1 MRAKPTVDRKPASA
15 RRAAKATTA
24 TADIQTISI
33 VSRLPSHWP
42 SALWPFFESPST
54 WSTTK
59 ASGQGSASR
68 IRVLSSSAVSEPASS
83 GPCPFMK
90 GRKRFRTRRMGL
102 PVGRVSFWGT
112 GKRAPLAAGLNVG
125 NPGTVDQITGL
136 SGMAAASAMA
146 RMRAVTAS
154 QLCSATMRWRPR
166 RPMDRRSAGS

>member
-15 RRAAKATTA
+15 RRAAKTTTA
-24 TADIQTISI
+24 TAESQTISI
-33 VSRLPSHWP
+33 VSRLLSHWP
-42 SALWPFFESPST
+42 SALWPFFGSPST

-112 GKRAPLAAGLNVG
+112 GKRAPLATGLNVG
-125 NPGTVDQITGL
+125 YPGGDQITGL
-136 SGMAAASAMA
+136 SGMAASAMA

-154 QLCSATMRWRPR
+154 QLCSATMR
-166 RPMDRRSAGS
+166 

>member
-24 TADIQTISI
+24 TAEIQTISI

-42 SALWPFFESPST
+42 SALWPFFGSPST

-112 GKRAPLAAGLNVG
+112 GRRAPLATGLNVG
-125 NPGTVDQITGL
+125 YPGGDQITGL
-136 SGMAAASAMA
+136 SGMAASAMA

-154 QLCSATMRWRPR
+154 QLCSATMR
-166 RPMDRRSAGS
+166 